1 MTVKTFK
8 QRGRVVRYVARAIS
22 YVICFALGV
31 AVGSDKLKLQ
41 RNPPAEDD
49 RTDKWLPMS
58 QAHDIFPDPTIRI
71 LAEEHVTV
79 TKRVTMGS
87 LNGTSDTN
95 MVTVYMRKWPVFG
108 ISDHITVMLYGKIS
122 LGTNLVS
129 VGMYKDGMWTVSDQ
143 NEKPLDD
150 EAGLCTNVV
159 TAGSLKGGIWTEADN
174 FVRKLLSNEAR
185 IDTNLVPVDVKP
197 ASAKEE

>member
-1 MTVKTFK
+1 MIEKPFEQCVWA
-8 QRGRVVRYVARAIS
+8 VLYVLLIIG

-31 AVGSDKLKLQ
+31 ELGSAIGADKLTKKRKQ
-41 RNPPAEDD
+41 PAEDD
-49 RTDKWLPMS
+49 RTEKWLPMS
-58 QAHDIFPDPTIRI
+58 QAHNTFTNWRYMSQMSNTCISDPTIRM

-108 ISDHITVMLYGKIS
+108 ISDHIAVRLYGKIS

-129 VGMYKDGMWTVSDQ
+129 VGMYKDGMWTVA
-143 NEKPLDD
+143 DD
-150 EAGLCTNVV
+150 
-159 TAGSLKGGIWTEADN
+159 
-174 FVRKLLSNEAR
+174 
-185 IDTNLVPVDVKP
+185 KP
-197 ASAKEE
+197 ASAGKE